1 MTKKEWADIKAAAVL
16 LGLGEKAT
24 LAEIKKAY
32 RRLSK
37 KHHPDVQ
44 KHHPD
49 VQKHHPDVQKHH
61 PDVQKHHSDVQ
72 NNSKQKIEK
81 VEMHSLTEAYQIL
94 LHYCTQY
101 CFPLIPGDNE
111 QPEGDDW
118 WFERFGHDS
127 HWGKERA
134 PKEDTGK

>member
-1 MTKKEWADIKAAAVL
+1 MTKKEWAEIKAAAGL

-44 KHHPD
+44 EG
-49 VQKHHPDVQKHH
+49 
-61 PDVQKHHSDVQ
+61 
-72 NNSKQKIEK
+72 SKKITEN
-81 VEMHSLTEAYQIL
+81 VAMHELSEAYKTL

-101 CFPLIPGDNE
+101 CFPLVPGVNE
-111 QPEGDDW
+111 QLEGDDW
-118 WFERFGHDS
+118 WLDRFGQDH
-127 HWGKERA
+127 HWGKGSV
-134 PKEDTGK
+134 PQDDSD

>member
-1 MTKKEWADIKAAAVL
+1 MTKKEWAEIKAAAVL

-49 VQKHHPDVQKHH
+49 VQKHHP
-61 PDVQKHHSDVQ
+61 DVQ

-127 HWGKERA
+127 HWGKERV
-134 PKEDTGK
+134 PKEDNRE

>member
-1 MTKKEWADIKAAAVL
+1 MEERKRQHKMTKKEWADIAAAAVL

-44 KHHPD
+44 
-49 VQKHHPDVQKHH
+49 
-61 PDVQKHHSDVQ
+61 

-81 VEMHSLTEAYQIL
+81 VEMHRLTEAYQIL

-134 PKEDTGK
+134 PDEDSRE